1 MVLPYMTDSAGA
13 FFGLVALGV
22 ARGMSIDAAAEK
34 AHAVWAQKVQEH
46 SDVWSVEELTEI
58 AREASGG

>member
-1 MVLPYMTDSAGA
+1 MEIAYSTEGAGA

-22 ARGMSIDAAAEK
+22 ARGMSIDAAAAK
-34 AHAVWAQKVQEH
+34 AHEVWAEKVQTHSAVWTA
-46 SDVWSVEELTEI
+46 DELTEI

>member
-1 MVLPYMTDSAGA
+1 MDVAYSTEGAGA

-22 ARGMSIDAAAEK
+22 ARGMSLDAAAAK
-34 AHAVWAQKVQEH
+34 AHEVWAQKVREH
-46 SDVWSVEELTEI
+46 SAMWSVEELTEI